1 MTCSR
6 REGAYFV
13 EDGKREGVP
22 FNPMAAHIGVGLASE
37 PGGTLVITSMS
48 PKGTAATS
56 GMLRANDQLIKVD
69 GVAVQSPQHAQQLL
83 HGEANT
89 IVKVKVRRRTQ
100 QGLVNLDV
108 SLVREVGDEHNL
120 TQKHQGFKSAYVPQ
134 NQTSAEEV
142 WKKIE
147 HGQARFNQSQVIDT
161 AVRIHRTVTVRRTC
175 DQRRMMPNL
184 CCCQ

>member
-1 MTCSR
+1 
-6 REGAYFV
+6 
-13 EDGKREGVP
+13 
-22 FNPMAAHIGVGLASE
+22 MAAHIGVGLASE

-120 TQKHQGFKSAYVPQ
+120 TQNIKVSRVH
-134 NQTSAEEV
+134 TC
-142 WKKIE
+142 
-147 HGQARFNQSQVIDT
+147 
-161 AVRIHRTVTVRRTC
+161 RRTR
-175 DQRRMMPNL
+175 QVPRRSGKKSSTDKPDSTNHR
-184 CCCQ
+184 

>member
-1 MTCSR
+1 M
-6 REGAYFV
+6 
-13 EDGKREGVP
+13 EDGKREGVS
-22 FNPMAAHIGVGLASE
+22 FNPMAARIGVGLASE

-69 GVAVQSPQHAQQLL
+69 GVAVQSPQHAQQRL

-108 SLVREVGDEHNL
+108 SLVREVGDEHSL
-120 TQKHQGFKSAYVPQ
+120 TQKKHQGFKSARMPQ
-134 NQTSAEEV
+134 NQTSAAEV

-161 AVRIHRTVTVRRTC
+161 AVRIHRTVTVRR
-175 DQRRMMPNL
+175 DV
-184 CCCQ
+184 